1 MNEILRRC
9 TVLPFLFDY
18 LHTKEL
24 ALLNPKSWDDKN
36 DSYFF
41 ALDYKAETTTE
52 SMQFSFQVAIGL
64 LQESIKVALRHGAK
78 KLITVSSL
86 GVKRLLCE

>member
-1 MNEILRRC
+1 MNEILRRY
-9 TVLPFLFDY
+9 TDLPFLFDY

-24 ALLNPKSWDDKN
+24 ALLNPKSWDDMN

-41 ALDYKAETTTE
+41 ALDYKAETTNE